1 MLVMTG
7 ADMLHLSAAAAA
19 AAVAVVPIQEE
30 LDACSC

>member
-1 MLVMTG
+1 MLVMTA

-19 AAVAVVPIQEE
+19 AVAVVPIQGE

>member
-1 MLVMTG
+1 MLVMTA

-19 AAVAVVPIQEE
+19 VAVVPIQGE